1 MKKILVA
8 GIMGLGLVGCATTH
22 NFFDVQ
28 ATPVNN
34 HGSWTGQHD
43 RMVATLKL
51 NQDGSGVICQD
62 VFGNAK
68 VMSAKRSGD
77 RLYTQDGTYFKIQD
91 ETSTSMKLNFAIG
104 GGFSMQKDDSLSL
117 ITPACREKLK

>member
-1 MKKILVA
+1 MKNILVA
-8 GIMGLGLVGCATTH
+8 GIIGLGLVGCATTH

-28 ATPVNN
+28 ATPVTNS
-34 HGSWTGQHD
+34 GVWTGQYD
-43 RMVATLKL
+43 RMIATLKL
-51 NQDGSGVICQD
+51 NHDGTGIICQD

-91 ETSTSMKLNFAIG
+91 ETQTNMKLNFAIG
-104 GGFSMQKDDSLSL
+104 GGYSMQKDDSLSL